1 MGWAQVRQLC
11 EAMGE
16 EVQVCSY
23 ERFTSLTVE
32 ADGLQGGYRNVQ
44 PGDCIVAFSRK
55 SIFAIK
61 QVQHA
66 SFVPSGDIQD
76 LPALAPAMDVLSRPC
91 SPSQTL
97 PCTVKRKTTES
108 QSGQGGCWLC
118 ISPPA
123 ILPVMCNITR
133 H

>member
-1 MGWAQVRQLC
+1 MPPASRLGGMAHLTCIEVLGVTCQVERMCVGDHLSRALVGCPQVRQLC

-16 EVQVCSY
+16 EVQVSSY

-61 QVQHA
+61 QVHHA
-66 SFVPSGDIQD
+66 SLV
-76 LPALAPAMDVLSRPC
+76 SRRA
-91 SPSQTL
+91 T
-97 PCTVKRKTTES
+97 
-108 QSGQGGCWLC
+108 
-118 ISPPA
+118 
-123 ILPVMCNITR
+123 
-133 H
+133 